1 MRLLSV
7 SYSMKNSFNIRIQR
21 SNTHSQILNY
31 SNPNLQIFKTQ
42 VIQSIIRAL
51 LFYSISSS
59 PSSSSSSSSNSFPP
73 SHFLFPPSTFF
84 HSHIRHSILAGFL
97 FLAISLPSTLSLAN
111 TIRNIASSLVI
122 SFF

>member
-1 MRLLSV
+1 MIFNKRFFQ
-7 SYSMKNSFNIRIQR
+7 YPNSR

-51 LFYSISSS
+51 LFTLLLLYHHHHRTRQNFFSST
-59 PSSSSSSSSNSFPP
+59 SFPLP
-73 SHFLFPPSTFF
+73 LTAMRTFF
-84 HSHIRHSILAGFL
+84 HILHSILAGFL
-97 FLAISLPSTLSLAN
+97 LAISLPSTLSLAN
-111 TIRNIASSLVI
+111 MIRNIASCLVI

>member
-1 MRLLSV
+1 MIFNKRFFQ
-7 SYSMKNSFNIRIQR
+7 YPNSR

-51 LFYSISSS
+51 LFTLLLLHHHHHRTRQNFFSST
-59 PSSSSSSSSNSFPP
+59 SFPLP
-73 SHFLFPPSTFF
+73 LTATRTFF
-84 HSHIRHSILAGFL
+84 HILHSILAGFL
-97 FLAISLPSTLSLAN
+97 LAISLPSTLSLAN
-111 TIRNIASSLVI
+111 MIRNIASCLVI